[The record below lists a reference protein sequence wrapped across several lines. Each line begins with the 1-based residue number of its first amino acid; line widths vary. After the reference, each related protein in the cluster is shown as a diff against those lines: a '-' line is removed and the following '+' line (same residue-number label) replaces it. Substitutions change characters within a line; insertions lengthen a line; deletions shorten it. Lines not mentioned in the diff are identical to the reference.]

1 MIIDYLLV
9 ALIFTIGYS
18 ILITMIM
25 IIDAKR
31 DRGTIK
37 SLVRRLAAQSLEVR
51 EESIHNL

>member
-31 DRGTIK
+31 DRDTIK